1 MARPR
6 TLSHGQLIISD
17 EEFVLC
23 PVSSEGDTGESSAG
37 EWHGKIC
44 FAVFL
49 LNPEF
54 IIFSPKK

>member
-1 MARPR
+1 MG
-6 TLSHGQLIISD
+6 SLIISD
-17 EEFVLC
+17 KEFVLC